1 MRKSVLIN
9 LSVFL
14 ISVTSGAAAESFSQ
28 DIFPFAPHDVR
39 LESNSLGARAM
50 ALNKD
55 YMLSL
60 DVDSLLLTFRSN
72 AGLPA
77 PGDPFAGSWED
88 PACEVRGQF
97 MGHYLSATAR
107 LQDDADIASRS
118 SFIIA
123 ELKKVQDNLGGGYLS
138 AFPTEHFDRLQNL
151 QPVWAPYYVIH
162 KIMAGLLDHHTFAH
176 NQVALQMVVDM
187 AAYFGVRVD
196 NTLQVNG
203 TDHWHEML
211 NNEFGGMSEVLH
223 NLYGVTKDK
232 AHLRLAGL
240 FVKPSFYEPLVALQD
255 PLPGLHANTHLAQV
269 NGFAAQ
275 YEVTGDKDA
284 LTAVQHFFDVIT
296 HHHSY
301 ATGGSNDGEF
311 WGPADQVAD
320 AISEQQ
326 HALETEETCTQ
337 YNMLKIARYLFSWT
351 GNVTYADYYERA
363 IMNGLLGTQRMP
375 AFDHRENKSLGNQHQ
390 QQQHQHLASAQ
401 GSGFE
406 TMLQLESTTGN
417 HMSVS
422 RRHLQGTDDL
432 VGGADAAVSPLDAYS
447 GNWRQAAFAQFRGPG
462 AGQLQEEPENAPGPG
477 VVLYLLPIGAGQ
489 SKGQSSHGWGT
500 PLHSFWC
507 CYGSSVESFAKLQD
521 SIYFYRLYP
530 EKQPGGPVA
539 DLYINQLVSSSLT
552 WPEQGLTINQ
562 TATLNG
568 PNNTALTKI
577 AFTAATETGMIVVQ
591 LRIPSWVAEGAS
603 QVRLNGQTWR
613 ECHQHQSAGSNLG
626 LSVGTALSAGSY
638 CSIKGVFKT
647 GDVIT
652 AKLPMIIRAETVQDK
667 RPHFQSLKAVM
678 AGPMLMAGLTDD
690 SRKITA
696 NASDLASHV
705 SEVSTEGLVSLRLQ
719 GSPSVY
725 LQQLGIHVVAG
736 PLEQGNAAAMAATF
750 RMLDISTSA
759 ARPVT
764 GMSDGQQ
771 LVLESMHLPG
781 HVIVQDSQGQLRLQL
796 MQHLQIDHLRSHGAA
811 MQLSLSNAADADEAS
826 VSLHMMHDNV
836 TQNEVRTTKLSL
848 GDEWV
853 VEKYKGKYPEG
864 SKALHGQDRSYIIS
878 PLGNVVD
885 EKYTAYFDF
894 HMPL

>member
-14 ISVTSGAAAESFSQ
+14 VSVISGAAESFSQ
-28 DIFPFAPHDVR
+28 DISPFPPHDVR
-39 LESNSLGARAM
+39 LDATSLGARAM

-60 DVDSLLLTFRSN
+60 NVDSLLLTFRRN
-72 AGLPA
+72 AGLPT

-118 SFIIA
+118 TFIIA
-123 ELKKVQDNLGGGYLS
+123 GLKKAQDKLGGGYLS

-162 KIMAGLLDHHTFAH
+162 KVMAGLLDHHTFAH

-187 AAYFGVRVD
+187 AAYFGKRVD
-196 NTLQVNG
+196 DTLQING

-223 NLYGVTKDK
+223 NLYKVTQDK

-275 YEVTGDKDA
+275 YEATGDKDA
-284 LTAVQHFFDVIT
+284 LTAVEHFFNVIT

-320 AISEQQ
+320 AISQQQ
-326 HALETEETCTQ
+326 HALDTEETCTQ
-337 YNMLKIARYLFSWT
+337 YNMLKVARYLFSWT
-351 GNVTYADYYERA
+351 GNGTYADYYERA

-375 AFDHRENKSLGNQHQ
+375 AFDLENKVLENQHE
-390 QQQHQHLASAQ
+390 QHQHLAAAQ
-401 GSGFE
+401 E
-406 TMLQLESTTGN
+406 TGVDSMLQLGSKTGN
-417 HMSVS
+417 DMSVS

-432 VGGADAAVSPLDAYS
+432 SGGVDAALSPLDAYS
-447 GNWRQAAFAQFRGPG
+447 ANWRQAAFAQFTGLG

-477 VVLYLLPIGAGQ
+477 VVLYLLPLGAGQ

-521 SIYFYRLYP
+521 SIYFYRLYQA
-530 EKQPGGPVA
+530 KQPGGPVA

-562 TATLNG
+562 TATLHG

-577 AFTAATETGMIVVQ
+577 SFMAETGTDMIVVQ

-613 ECHQHQSAGSNLG
+613 ECHQHQSAASNLG
-626 LSVGTALSAGSY
+626 SPVGTALSAGSY

-652 AKLPMIIRAETVQDK
+652 AKLPMIMRAETVQDN
-667 RPHFQSLKAVM
+667 RPQFQSLKAVM
-678 AGPMLMAGLTDD
+678 AGPMLLAGLTDD

-696 NASDLASHV
+696 NASNLASHV

-719 GSPSVY
+719 GSPDIY
-725 LQQLGIHVVAG
+725 LQQLGTQVMAG
-736 PLEQGNAAAMAATF
+736 PLQQGNAAAMAATF
-750 RMLDISTSA
+750 RMLDISASE
-759 ARPVT
+759 ARPLT
-764 GMSDGQQ
+764 QMSDGQQ
-771 LVLESMHLPG
+771 LVLESMHRPG
-781 HVIVQDSQGQLRLQL
+781 HVIMQDSQGQLSLQL
-796 MQHLQIDHLRSHGAA
+796 TQNLQIDHLRSHGLA
-811 MQLSLSNAADADEAS
+811 MQLSLSNAADANETT
-826 VSLHMMHDNV
+826 VRLQMMRVNAMQDQAPAKMSIV
-836 TQNEVRTTKLSL
+836 
-848 GDEWV
+848 GDDWV
-853 VEKYKGKYPEG
+853 VETYKGRYPEG

-878 PLGNVVD
+878 PLGNIVD

-894 HMPL
+894 QMPL

>member
-1 MRKSVLIN
+1 MQKSVSIN
-9 LSVFL
+9 LSLFL
-14 ISVTSGAAAESFSQ
+14 ISVISGAASESFSQ
-28 DIFPFAPHDVR
+28 DIFPFDPHDVR
-39 LESNSLGARAM
+39 LEPTSLGARAM

-60 DVDSLLLTFRSN
+60 DVDSLLLTFRRN

-77 PGDPFAGSWED
+77 PGDAFAGSWED

-107 LQDDADIASRS
+107 LQDDAEIASRS
-118 SFIIA
+118 TFIIA
-123 ELKKVQDNLGGGYLS
+123 ELKKVQDNLGDGYLS

-162 KIMAGLLDHHTFAH
+162 KVMAGLLDHQTFAH
-176 NQVALQMVVDM
+176 NQAALQMVIGM
-187 AAYFGVRVD
+187 AAYFGKRVD
-196 NTLQVNG
+196 DTLQVNG
-203 TDHWHEML
+203 TDHWHDML

-240 FVKPSFYEPLVALQD
+240 FVKPSFYEPLV
-255 PLPGLHANTHLAQV
+255 
-269 NGFAAQ
+269 NGYAAQ
-275 YEVTGDKDA
+275 YEATGAKDA
-284 LTAVQHFFDVIT
+284 LTAVEHFFYVIT

-301 ATGGSNDGEF
+301 ATG
-311 WGPADQVAD
+311 ADQVAD

-326 HALETEETCTQ
+326 DALETEETCTQ
-337 YNMLKIARYLFSWT
+337 YNMLKLARYLFSWT

-375 AFDHRENKSLGNQHQ
+375 AFDHSENKSLDK
-390 QQQHQHLASAQ
+390 QHQHTAA
-401 GSGFE
+401 GHGTGPE
-406 TMLQLESTTGN
+406 TLLQLESSTGN
-417 HMSVS
+417 GVSVS
-422 RRHLQGTDDL
+422 RRRLQGTGNL
-432 VGGADAAVSPLDAYS
+432 SGGADATLSPFDAYS
-447 GNWRQAAFAQFRGPG
+447 ANWRQAAFAQFRGLR

-477 VVLYLLPIGAGQ
+477 VVLYLLPMGAGQ

-521 SIYFYRLYP
+521 SIYFYRLYQN
-530 EKQPGGPVA
+530 KQPGGPVA

-552 WPEQGLTINQ
+552 WPEQGLTVNQ
-562 TATLNG
+562 TATFNG
-568 PNNTALTKI
+568 PNNTAFTKI
-577 AFTAATETGMIVVQ
+577 AFTAGTGTGMIVVQ

-613 ECHQHQSAGSNLG
+613 ECHQHQSADSSLGS
-626 LSVGTALSAGSY
+626 SVGTALSAGSY

-667 RPHFQSLKAVM
+667 RPQFQSLKAVM

-696 NASDLASHV
+696 NASDLASQV
-705 SEVSTEGLVSLRLQ
+705 SEASTEGLVSLRLQ
-719 GSPSVY
+719 GSPNTY
-725 LQQLGIHVVAG
+725 LQQLGTQIVAG
-736 PLEQGNAAAMAATF
+736 PLQQGNAAAMAATF
-750 RMLDISTSA
+750 RMLDISASE

-764 GMSDGQQ
+764 QMSDGQQ
-771 LVLESMHLPG
+771 LVLESMHRPG
-781 HVIVQDSQGQLRLQL
+781 HVIMQDSQGQLRLQP
-796 MQHLQIDHLRSHGAA
+796 MQHLQIDDLRSHGLT
-811 MQLSLSNAADADEAS
+811 MQLSLSNAANADEAL
-826 VSLHMMHDNV
+826 VSLQMMHVNV
-836 TQNEVRTTKLSL
+836 AQNQVRITNSTL
-848 GDEWV
+848 GDDWV
-853 VEKYKGKYPEG
+853 VEGFKGKYPEG
-864 SKALHGQDRSYIIS
+864 SKALHGQDSSYIIS
-878 PLGNVVD
+878 PLGNIVD

-894 HMPL
+894 QMPL